1 MAADARS
8 KKDSV
13 WFFIRQ
19 QSPVSIDKLYGKV
32 SRRTSMVGRTLT
44 NIIAGAEHFLHDER

>member
-32 SRRTSMVGRTLT
+32 GLRTSLVGRTLT
-44 NIIAGAEHFLHDER
+44 NIIA